1 MQRPE
6 ASYVLTKG
14 KRSMDA
20 WMGGDDLPI
29 DERSERHVHT
39 PDDDEFA
46 EQYREYLEML
56 AKTERASP
64 LDPLRPADDPGHL
77 QR

>member
-1 MQRPE
+1 
-6 ASYVLTKG
+6 
-14 KRSMDA
+14 
-20 WMGGDDLPI
+20 
-29 DERSERHVHT
+29 
-39 PDDDEFA
+39 
-46 EQYREYLEML
+46 LEML